1 MKTLKLE
8 QIRIDGG
15 TQQRGINDEAVE
27 HYAEFMADM
36 PPVEVVYDGKDY
48 WLWNGF
54 HRYHAASRA
63 GLKVLKCEVRDGTKR
78 DAKWL
83 SFSANST
90 HGIPRTAKERRYIVS
105 QILADPKW
113 AKKSG
118 RAIARHV
125 GVNEKTVRNVKKA
138 GSGAE
143 VPQQKQAANVV
154 NEPAET
160 DESYKQNHR
169 APEPLTDKTGRAVP
183 DQISEIFLRRGIIT
197 KLIQKLDDIDH
208 EIKSRLENKD
218 DVIAWVNLPGLKSDL
233 NNARRNL
240 KAARPHAV
248 CPYCGAENKKCRA
261 CKGFGFVGKLVYDQ
275 APAEMKA

>member
-15 TQQRGINDEAVE
+15 TQQRGINEEVVE

-36 PPVEVVYDGKDY
+36 PPVEVVWDGKDY
-48 WLWNGF
+48 WLWDGF
-54 HRYHAASRA
+54 HRYHAAGRA
-63 GLKVLKCEVRDGTKR
+63 GLKSLKCEVRDGTQR

-83 SFSANST
+83 SFSANAT
-90 HGIPRTAKERRYIVS
+90 HGIPRTAKERRHIVS

-113 AKKSG
+113 GKTSM
-118 RAIARHV
+118 RAIAKHV
-125 GVNEKTVRNVKKA
+125 GVSEKTVRNVKKA

-143 VPQQKQAANVV
+143 VPQQKPGDNVV

-169 APEPLTDKTGRAVP
+169 EPKPLTDKTGRPVP
-183 DQISEIFLRRGIIT
+183 DQISEIFLRRGILT
-197 KLIQKLDDIDH
+197 KLIQKLDDVLQEIDAR
-208 EIKSRLENKD
+208 KTSRD
-218 DVIAWVNLPGLKSDL
+218 HVIAWVNILGLKSDIT
-233 NNARRNL
+233 NARRNL
-240 KAARPHAV
+240 KAAIPYAV
-248 CPYCGAENKKCRA
+248 CPYCGAENKDCKA

-275 APAEMKA
+275 APKEMKV